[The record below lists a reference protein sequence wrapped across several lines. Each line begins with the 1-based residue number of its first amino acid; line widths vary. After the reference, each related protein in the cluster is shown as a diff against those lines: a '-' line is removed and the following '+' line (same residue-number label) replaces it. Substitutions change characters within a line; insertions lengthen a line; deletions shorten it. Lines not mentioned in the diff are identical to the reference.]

1 MAAYSLNCDLVAHNV
16 KAGVDMA
23 VVRQLLMYMA
33 KVGVRVFVYQCSFLF
48 HHRYQTTDECPRR
61 VICIE
66 FSFFLRTCTGKL

>member
-33 KVGVRVFVYQCSFLF
+33 KVGVRAFVYQCSFLF
-48 HHRYQTTDECPRR
+48 HHRYKTDECPRR

-66 FSFFLRTCTGKL
+66 FISSYERAQISYE